1 MRSVSSLSHISERLK
16 DGISMKNLKP
26 LLLICMLMLVALVPA
41 CMAADSS
48 SAEKTITDS
57 YGRTVTVPAD
67 PKTVICSG
75 SGCLRYLTYLGAQN
89 LAAGVDSIEK
99 EPQKM
104 DARGYALVNPQF
116 KDLPLF
122 GEYRGKDDPEK
133 IIAINPQVIFKISSS
148 GQADAA
154 TKDEADKLS
163 QKTSIPV
170 IMMPYGSLRTP
181 EEQEQMFSTLRL
193 MGDVTGKR
201 DRAEELIK
209 YIEDTIADLN
219 SRTKGISESE
229 QKNAYV
235 GGVSYSGAHGIIS
248 TEPAY
253 PPFLWDNIKNV
264 AGKMGTQHAD
274 VAKEAI
280 VNWDPEF
287 LFMDIGTVQND
298 NDGGIGELKT
308 DPSLTGLSAKKSGNI
323 YGVLP
328 YNFYSTNYENVL
340 ADAYYIGK
348 TVYPDKFTDIDPD
361 AKADEIMT
369 KFLGKSPLKEINSQ
383 YKNLG
388 FTQIST

>member
-1 MRSVSSLSHISERLK
+1 MTRSSYTLPWKILTL
-16 DGISMKNLKP
+16 IA
-26 LLLICMLMLVALVPA
+26 LLGLLAVPA
-41 CMAADSS
+41 VMAVDTTAD
-48 SAEKTITDS
+48 KTVTDS
-57 YGRTVTVPAD
+57 FGRTVTIPSE
-67 PKTVICSG
+67 PKEVICSG

-89 LAAGVDSIEK
+89 LASGVDSIEK

-104 DARGYALVNPQF
+104 DARGYALLNPQF

-133 IIAINPQVIFKISSS
+133 IIAISPEIIFKISST
-148 GQADAA
+148 GQTEAA
-154 TKDEADKLS
+154 TREEADKLS
-163 QKTSIPV
+163 SKTSIPV
-170 IMMPYGSLRTP
+170 IMMPYGSLRTA

-193 MGDVTGKR
+193 IGDVTGKK
-201 DRAEELIK
+201 DRAEELIS
-209 YIEDTIADLN
+209 YIEATIADLQ
-219 SRTKGISESE
+219 SRTKGIPESE
-229 QKNAYV
+229 QKTAYV
-235 GGVSYSGAHGIIS
+235 GGVSYAGAHGIIS

-280 VNWDPEF
+280 VDWDPDY
-287 LFMDIGTVQND
+287 LFMDIGTIQSD
-298 NDGGIGELKT
+298 NEGGIGELKN
-308 DPSLTGLSAKKSGNI
+308 DPALAGLKAVKNGNV

-340 ADAYYIGK
+340 ADAYFIGK
-348 TVYPDKFTDIDPD
+348 TVYPDKFADVDPQ

-369 KFLGKSPLKEINSQ
+369 KFLGSSPLKDINSQ

-388 FTQIST
+388 LTKLTI

>member
-1 MRSVSSLSHISERLK
+1 MTRLQITLPWK
-16 DGISMKNLKP
+16 ILTLIT
-26 LLLICMLMLVALVPA
+26 LLGLLAVPVA
-41 CMAADSS
+41 MAADST
-48 SAEKTITDS
+48 ADKTVTDS
-57 YGRTVTVPAD
+57 FGRTVTIPSE
-67 PKTVICSG
+67 PKEVICSG

-89 LAAGVDSIEK
+89 LASGVDSIEE

-104 DARGYALVNPQF
+104 DARGYALLNPQF

-133 IIAINPQVIFKISSS
+133 IIAISPEVIFKISST
-148 GQADAA
+148 GQTEAA

-163 QKTSIPV
+163 SKTSIPV
-170 IMMPYGSLRTP
+170 IMMPYGSLRTA

-193 MGDVTGKR
+193 MGDITGKK
-201 DRAEELIK
+201 DRAEELIS
-209 YIEDTIADLN
+209 YIEATIADLQ
-219 SRTKGISESE
+219 SRTKGIPESE
-229 QKNAYV
+229 QKTAYV
-235 GGVSYSGAHGIIS
+235 GGVSYAGAHGIIS

-280 VNWDPEF
+280 VDWDPDY
-287 LFMDIGTVQND
+287 LFMDIGTIQSD
-298 NDGGIGELKT
+298 NEGGIGELKN
-308 DPSLTGLSAKKSGNI
+308 DPALADLKAVKNGNV

-340 ADAYYIGK
+340 ADAYFIGK
-348 TVYPDKFTDIDPD
+348 TVYPDKFADVDPQ

-369 KFLGKSPLKEINSQ
+369 KFLGSSPLKDINSQ

-388 FTQIST
+388 LTKLTI

>member
-1 MRSVSSLSHISERLK
+1 MRRLSNTIPWKILTL
-16 DGISMKNLKP
+16 IA
-26 LLLICMLMLVALVPA
+26 LLGLVAVPA
-41 CMAADSS
+41 VMAADSS
-48 SAEKTITDS
+48 ADKTVTDS
-57 YGRTVTVPAD
+57 YGRSVSIPSE
-67 PKTVICSG
+67 PKEVICSG
-75 SGCLRYLTYLGAQN
+75 AGCLRYLTYLGAQN

-104 DARGYALVNPQF
+104 DARGYALLNPQF
-116 KDLPLF
+116 KDLPLI

-133 IIAINPQVIFKISSS
+133 IIAISPQLIFKISST
-148 GQADAA
+148 GQTDAA

-163 QKTSIPV
+163 SKTSIPV

-181 EEQEQMFSTLRL
+181 EEQKQMFDTLRL
-193 MGDVTGKR
+193 MGDATGKK
-201 DRAEELIK
+201 DRAEELIS
-209 YIEDTIADLN
+209 YIEATIADLQ
-219 SRTKGISESE
+219 SRTKDIPQSE
-229 QKNAYV
+229 QKTAYV
-235 GGVSYSGAHGIIS
+235 GGVSSAGAHGIIS

-280 VNWDPEF
+280 VDWDPDY
-287 LFMDIGTVQND
+287 LFMDIGTIQND
-298 NDGGIGELKT
+298 NEGGIGELKN
-308 DPSLTGLSAKKSGNI
+308 DPALAGLKAVKNGNV

-340 ADAYYIGK
+340 ADAYFIGK
-348 TVYPDKFTDIDPD
+348 TVYPEKFADVDPQ

-369 KFLGKSPLKEINSQ
+369 KFLGSSPLKDINSQ

-388 FTQIST
+388 LTKLTI

>member
-1 MRSVSSLSHISERLK
+1 MTRLSITVPWKIFTL
-16 DGISMKNLKP
+16 IA
-26 LLLICMLMLVALVPA
+26 LLGLLAVPA
-41 CMAADSS
+41 VMAAASTAD
-48 SAEKTITDS
+48 KTVTDS
-57 YGRTVTVPAD
+57 YGRTVTVPSE
-67 PKTVICSG
+67 PKEVICSG

-104 DARGYALVNPQF
+104 DARGYALLNPQF

-133 IIAINPQVIFKISSS
+133 IIAINPQLIFKISSS

-163 QKTSIPV
+163 SKTSIPV
-170 IMMPYGSLRTP
+170 IMMPYGSLRTA
-181 EEQEQMFSTLRL
+181 EEQEQMFSTLRI
-193 MGDVTGKR
+193 MGEATGKQ
-201 DRAEELIK
+201 DRAEELIS
-209 YIEDTIADLN
+209 YIKDTIADLQ
-219 SRTKGISESE
+219 SRTKDIPESD
-229 QKNAYV
+229 QKTAYV
-235 GGVSYSGAHGIIS
+235 GGVSYAGAHGIIS

-280 VNWDPEF
+280 VDWDPDY
-287 LFMDIGTVQND
+287 LFMDIGTIQTD
-298 NDGGIGELKT
+298 NEGGIGELKN
-308 DPSLTGLSAKKSGNI
+308 DPALASLKAVKNGNV

-348 TVYPDKFTDIDPD
+348 IVYPDKFADIDPQ

-369 KFLGKSPLKEINSQ
+369 KFLGSSPLKDINSQ

-388 FTQIST
+388 LTKLTI

>member
-1 MRSVSSLSHISERLK
+1 MTRLSMFSITVPFKILTL
-16 DGISMKNLKP
+16 IA
-26 LLLICMLMLVALVPA
+26 LLGLLAVPA
-41 CMAADSS
+41 AMAADTT
-48 SAEKTITDS
+48 ADKTVTDS
-57 YGRTVTVPAD
+57 YGRSVSIPSE
-67 PKTVICSG
+67 PKEVICSG

-89 LAAGVDSIEK
+89 LASGVDSIEK

-104 DARGYALVNPQF
+104 DARGYALLNPQF

-133 IIAINPQVIFKISSS
+133 IIAISPEIIFKISST
-148 GQADAA
+148 GQTEAA

-163 QKTSIPV
+163 SKTSIPV
-170 IMMPYGSLRTP
+170 IMMPYGSLRTA

-193 MGDVTGKR
+193 MGDVTGKK
-201 DRAEELIK
+201 DRAEELIS
-209 YIEDTIADLN
+209 YIEATIADLQ

-229 QKNAYV
+229 QKTAYV
-235 GGVSYSGAHGIIS
+235 GGVSYAGAHGIIS

-264 AGKMGTQHAD
+264 AGKMGSQHAD

-280 VNWDPEF
+280 VDWDPDY
-287 LFMDIGTVQND
+287 LFMDVGTLQMD
-298 NDGGIGELKT
+298 SDGGIGELKN
-308 DPSLTGLSAKKSGNI
+308 DPALAGLKAVKNGNV

-328 YNFYSTNYENVL
+328 YNWYSTNYENVL

-348 TVYPDKFTDIDPD
+348 IVYPDKFADVDPE

-369 KFLGKSPLKEINSQ
+369 TFLGSSPLKDINSQ
-383 YKNLG
+383 YKNMG
-388 FTQIST
+388 FTKLTI